1 MSILKHI
8 LLTSLLLSSL
18 TCFAST
24 AVKTNETYRVI
35 KVIDGD
41 TVYID
46 FNKDGFPQKEEKV
59 RLNGID
65 TFEVKPS
72 PFLDYQMKALAL
84 SQEEALGLGYLGKEF
99 AKKHLLNKYV
109 HVKYTGDRKFCDL
122 GRHLMSIWYDNGKN
136 YEQDVLK
143 AGLGVVYS
151 DSNIA
156 GELYQ
161 YENIAKIKKNAQ
173 KARSLNLVLLNKK
186 SGKYHRPTCE
196 YGQMS
201 SDAELVKRPLR
212 KYHGAGCCFDVKKKS
227 KTHST
232 ASFSS
237 DSIEIYFLDPTVN
250 YDKVENAALN
260 RLLNLIYS
268 AKRRIYFAIYGIS
281 ENNIIDALIRRY
293 TEKID
298 IKWVTDVNKYGN
310 NNYSRTVFL
319 QDKIPIFKTDITNEE
334 LKFRSKQNV
343 AFYIKNQEI
352 NATFDDS
359 EIQYFTD
366 QLMHNKFFIFD
377 EDIVTTGSANIST
390 SGIGASLNTNAND
403 FIVIN
408 SPEINKIYSQEFIQM
423 YHGLFH
429 RSKSKINGKKNLILS
444 DGSIISIYF
453 APIDKDF
460 MIDVSKI
467 INSSQKFIYVP
478 MFYLTNGSLAQSLIN
493 AKERGVDVR
502 VILDATSAMSKYSK
516 HKILRIANIPVK
528 VENWRGKMH
537 MKCLIT
543 ERYVVTGSLN
553 WTSRGQYFNDE
564 NSLIIEN
571 PKISEVYKN
580 YFLSLYKAIPD
591 KWLWKDPKPEGKDTP
606 GSCSDGIDNDHDG
619 FTDMEDYDCN
629 PHAQQ
634 GKLYEDYYEKQK

>member
-1 MSILKHI
+1 MPILKNI

-18 TCFAST
+18 ICFAST
-24 AVKTNETYRVI
+24 DKTYRVI

-72 PFLDYQMKALAL
+72 KFLEYQMKSMNL

-109 HVKYTGDRKFCDL
+109 RVEYTGDKKFCDV
-122 GRHLMSIWYDNGKN
+122 GRHLMSVWYDNGKN
-136 YEQDVLK
+136 YEQEVLK
-143 AGLGVVYS
+143 AGLGVVYR

-156 GELYQ
+156 DELYQ
-161 YENIAKIKKNAQ
+161 YEDMNKIKKNAQ
-173 KARSLNLVLLNKK
+173 KSSSLNLVLLNKK
-186 SGKYHRPTCE
+186 NGKYHKPTCE
-196 YGQMS
+196 YGLMS
-201 SDAELVKRPLR
+201 SDVELIKKPFL
-212 KYHGAGCCFDVKKKS
+212 KYHGAGCCFDVKKKR
-227 KTHST
+227 KIHST

-237 DSIEIYFLDPTVN
+237 DSIEIYFLDPTVD
-250 YDKVENAALN
+250 YDNIENAALN

-281 ENNIIDALIRRY
+281 ENNVIDALIKRY
-293 TEKID
+293 IEKID
-298 IKWVTDVNKYGN
+298 IKWITDVNKYGN
-310 NNYSRTVFL
+310 NNYSRTAFL
-319 QDKIPIFKTDITNEE
+319 QNKIPVFKTDITNEE

-343 AFYIKNQEI
+343 TFYIKNQEI
-352 NATFDDS
+352 NATFNDS

-390 SGIGASLNTNAND
+390 SGIGGSLNTNAND

-408 SPEINKIYSQEFIQM
+408 SSEINKIYSQEFIQM
-423 YHGLFH
+423 YRGQFH
-429 RSKSKINGKKNLILS
+429 RSKSKIEGKKNLRLF
-444 DGSIISIYF
+444 DGSLISIYF

-460 MIDVSKI
+460 MADVSNI
-467 INSSQKFIYVP
+467 INSSQKFVYVP
-478 MFYLTNGSLAQSLIN
+478 MFYLTNESLAQSLIN

-502 VILDATSAMSKYSK
+502 VILDASSAMSKYSK

-528 VENWRGKMH
+528 IENWRGKMH

-571 PKISEVYKN
+571 PQISEVYKN
-580 YFLSLYKAIPD
+580 HFLSLYNQIPD

-619 FTDMEDYDCN
+619 FTDMGDYDCN
-629 PHAQQ
+629 PHALQ
-634 GKLYEDYYEKQK
+634 GKPYEDYYEKQK